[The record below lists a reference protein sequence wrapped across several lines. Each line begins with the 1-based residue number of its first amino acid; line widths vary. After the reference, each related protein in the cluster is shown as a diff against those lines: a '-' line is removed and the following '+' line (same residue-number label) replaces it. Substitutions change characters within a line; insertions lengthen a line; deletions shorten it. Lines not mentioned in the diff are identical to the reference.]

1 MDKRAK
7 AQEAESLLAND
18 VLQDAFNGVLLY
30 HTGVM
35 TNVSAT
41 DEEVLKARRMVL
53 ALNEVKG
60 QLRRYVSTGDILAKK
75 DQDRE
80 HD

>member
-35 TNVSAT
+35 TNVSAA

>member
-1 MDKRAK
+1 MDKREK
-7 AQEAESLLAND
+7 AHRADALLKD
-18 VLQDAFNGVLLY
+18 EVLQDAFNGVLLY
-30 HTGVM
+30 HNGVM

-41 DEEVLKARRMVL
+41 DEEVLKARRMIL

-60 QLRRYVSTGDILAKK
+60 QLRRYVKTGDILAKK

>member
-1 MDKRAK
+1 MDKREK
-7 AQEAESLLAND
+7 AQRADALLKDD

-30 HTGVM
+30 HTGVL
-35 TNVSAT
+35 THVSAT
-41 DEEVLKARRMVL
+41 DEEVLKARRIVL
-53 ALNEVKG
+53 ALNEVKN
-60 QLRRYVSTGDILAKK
+60 QLHRYVSTGDILAKK

>member
-1 MDKRAK
+1 MDKREK

-41 DEEVLKARRMVL
+41 DEEVLKARRMIL
-53 ALNEVKG
+53 ALNEVKSR
-60 QLRRYVSTGDILAKK
+60 LRRYVSNGDILAKK

>member
-7 AQEAESLLAND
+7 AQRAEALLKDD

-30 HTGVM
+30 HTGVFSR
-35 TNVSAT
+35 VSAT
-41 DEEVLKARRMVL
+41 EAEVLEARRMVL
-53 ALNEVKG
+53 ALNEVKS
-60 QLRRYVSTGDILAKK
+60 QLSRYVSTGDILTKK

>member
-1 MDKRAK
+1 MDKRTK
-7 AQEAESLLAND
+7 AQLADALLQD
-18 VLQDAFNGVLLY
+18 EVLQNAFAGVSLY

-35 TNVSAT
+35 IHASAT
-41 DEEVLKARRMVL
+41 EAEVLEARRMVL
-53 ALNEVKG
+53 ALNEVKS
-60 QLRRYVSTGDILAKK
+60 QLRRYVTTGAILTKK

>member
-1 MDKRAK
+1 MDKLEKAHRAD
-7 AQEAESLLAND
+7 ALLKD
-18 VLQDAFNGVLLY
+18 EVLQDAFNGVLLY
-30 HTGVM
+30 HNGVM
-35 TNVSAT
+35 INVSAT
-41 DEEVLKARRMVL
+41 DEEVLKARRMIL

-60 QLRRYVSTGDILAKK
+60 QLRRYAKTGDILAKK

>member
-1 MDKRAK
+1 MDKREK
-7 AQEAESLLAND
+7 AQRAEALLKDD
-18 VLQDAFNGVLLY
+18 VLQEAFDGVLLY
-30 HTGVM
+30 HTGVL
-35 TNVSAT
+35 THVSAT

-53 ALNEVKG
+53 ALNEVKS